1 MTLKFSS
8 IGGGGIESGTTAN
21 RPASPTTGDQY
32 YNGTLGRLEI
42 YNGTQWMAVGGQ
54 VRTPTVSTVTDV
66 GTNRAFNNGAIDVTV
81 IPNVDGGS
89 PTSYAVTSSPGSFT
103 ASGLSPVRV
112 TGLASN
118 TSYTF
123 TAIASNDYGS
133 DSSASATSSSATATT
148 VPQAPTIG
156 LPTVV
161 AGTAFGGS
169 PSLSVPFTTNAT
181 GGKAITSYT
190 VTSSPGSITASGASS
205 PIEVPGLTAAQSYT
219 FTVTASNENGTSSAS
234 SSSSAVSAATIPGTP
249 VLGTAFIADVNKAG
263 IPYTLD
269 NGGGAVTSWS
279 VAASPAVSG
288 TSTITFDATN
298 VYIHNPD
305 WAFNQEYTFT
315 LTPTNAAGTGGTSS
329 ASNGIILVKAYSL
342 AQTYT
347 SSTTYT
353 VPSGTNK
360 LAVYAFSGSGSGSG
374 GSGTS
379 SGGAGGAGARGIAL
393 SEYGVSSGQTFNVTI
408 GGSGGTTNFGNILS
422 VSPNAGNSNVAGSV
436 SAAGGAGAAAPG
448 ATSGTD
454 GSAGSALTLNQAGLT
469 TYNTGGGGAS
479 GGAGRDYGGG
489 MGNTSSSQKYGTG
502 IGGYGGGTNFTPGG
516 AGGGGGW
523 TGNLSDYGQ
532 FYYATSGGA
541 GTAGTFTGN
550 TGANGGGGGGGHGTI
565 QGSTQSQW
573 PYSPVT
579 NGAGG
584 AGGSGKVII
593 YES

>member
-1 MTLKFSS
+1 MALKFSS

-21 RPASPTTGDQY
+21 RPASPSVGDQY

-54 VRTPTVSTVTDV
+54 VRTPTVSAVTDV

-81 IPNVDGGS
+81 TPNVNGGA
-89 PTSYAVTSSPGSFT
+89 PTSYTVTSSPGSFT
-103 ASGLSPVRV
+103 ASGLSPLRV
-112 TGLASN
+112 TGLSSN
-118 TSYTF
+118 TGYTF

-190 VTSSPGSITASGASS
+190 VTSSPGSITANGASS
-205 PIEVPGLTAAQSYT
+205 PIVVPGLTAAQSYT
-219 FTVTASNENGTSSAS
+219 FTVTATNENGTSTAS
-234 SSSSAVSAATIPGTP
+234 SSSSAVSAATVPGTP
-249 VLGTAFIADVNKAG
+249 TIGTAFISGVNQAG
-263 IPYTLD
+263 IPYTVN
-269 NGGGAVTSWS
+269 NGGGSITSWS
-279 VAASPAVSG
+279 VGVSPSVSG
-288 TSTITFDATN
+288 ASTITFDATN
-298 VYIHNPD
+298 VYISNPN
-305 WAFNQEYTFT
+305 WAFNQGYTFT

-329 ASNGIILVKAYSL
+329 ESNSVVIVKAYTQT
-342 AQTYT
+342 QTYT
-347 SSTTYT
+347 TSTTYT

-360 LAVYAFSGSGSGSG
+360 LAVYAFSGSVSGGG

-393 SEYGVSSGQTFNVTI
+393 SEYGVNAGQTFNVTI
-408 GGSGGTTNFGNILS
+408 AGSGGTTSFGNILS

-436 SAAGGAGAAAPG
+436 SAAGGAGAPAPG
-448 ATSGTD
+448 ASNGTD

-469 TYNTGGGGAS
+469 TLNAGGGGAS
-479 GGAGRDYGGG
+479 GGAGRDDNGSI
-489 MGNTSSSQKYGTG
+489 GNTSSQQKYGRSTG
-502 IGGYGGGTNFTPGG
+502 GFSGGTNFTAGG
-516 AGGGGGW
+516 SGGGGGW
-523 TGNLSDYGQ
+523 TGYQSDYGQ
-532 FYYATSGGA
+532 FNFATGGSPGSA
-541 GTAGTFTGN
+541 GSFTGN
-550 TGANGGGGGGGHGTI
+550 AGANGGGGGGGHGTVG
-565 QGSTQSQW
+565 GSVQSQW

-584 AGGSGKVII
+584 AGGPGKIVI